1 MDQRPASPRAASD
14 ASLPLAASETS
25 TVDND
30 ANDDAHAFGIN
41 DSSAAPEDDDLP
53 ATLGNASAL
62 ALLPSGSSTS
72 LPLVDN
78 LYASQTLFAMQ
89 AVSTSDD
96 SGLSTASARRVP
108 PEPPASSS
116 SAIVPTP
123 SPATLFAANSS
134 LRGVPVPLG
143 PALFPSS
150 AAIAPPLAASPHDLL
165 FLDGLAQQPRGTP
178 SKPNAPPPPPGSG
191 SLLPLTPPMPA
202 VVPTAMEPPGRAAAS
217 AAPVV
222 MPPPPCLDFVSDNEY
237 AGMVES
243 VRAAIDDD
251 AQPMRIGQG
260 SSGSYFCRNVDGQI
274 VGVFKPKDEEPYGD
288 LNPKWTKWLHRNF
301 FFCCFGRSC
310 LIPNVGYLSE
320 AGASLLDDRLGFGL
334 VPRTRVVSLA
344 SPAFHY
350 PKRYR
355 HVRRAEQLP
364 LKTGSFQLFLR
375 GFKDASIFLKI
386 HPLPP
391 DPRTASPT
399 ASASSS
405 TTSSPARLGASS
417 RPSSSAN
424 VDARV
429 PETRIDMTPLASLD
443 ASLDGSN
450 GGIAGQQQQPLLMGD
465 SPPAVPPTTGY
476 QGIWDD
482 ATYTSFVNQFQRL
495 TILDYLMR
503 NTDRGLD
510 NWMIKY
516 ADGRIQVAAIDH
528 GLAFPF
534 KHPDKWRSYPYGWLY
549 MPLAKL
555 PYQPSLA
562 AYTAQLLRDPRWWS
576 RTRTDLRDLFSI
588 DAGFDAD
595 AFEAQMAVVRG
606 QIYNLLQCLDAGG
619 SPWDLWFRTPIL
631 VVRHPPLPTR
641 RARLDAARAAVA
653 RGFRGPAGT
662 GYRPLDAPGAARAAG
677 AYGED
682 DEDAVHVAGEYFDA
696 TDEEDEVG
704 ESGSGSDEDDW
715 VEDED
720 GPSARHLRP
729 RSASA
734 TGRRRARARSA
745 GGHVSAPSTP
755 RGRSPVPPVPPIPR
769 GRGAQFH
776 PASSST
782 TAAAAAAKPTAPM
795 TPPRSG
801 RARSA
806 GGAGDRVRAMWTSGT
821 RKVKNGGITLMSRA
835 RNVVLETKRRP
846 WFQNW

>member
-1 MDQRPASPRAASD
+1 MDQRPTSTRLASD
-14 ASLPLAASETS
+14 ASLPMAASETS

-30 ANDDAHAFGIN
+30 GNDDAHAFGANGTSPI
-41 DSSAAPEDDDLP
+41 PEDDDLP

-108 PEPPASSS
+108 PDPAPAASS

-123 SPATLFAANSS
+123 SPTTLFAANSS

-143 PALFPSS
+143 PALFPSLS
-150 AAIAPPLAASPHDLL
+150 AITPPLAASPHDLL
-165 FLDGLAQQPRGTP
+165 FLDGLAQHPRGTP
-178 SKPNAPPPPPGSG
+178 NKLSAPAPPPAGAGG

-222 MPPPPCLDFVSDNEY
+222 VRPPPCLDFVSDDEY

-391 DPRTASPT
+391 DPRTSSPT
-399 ASASSS
+399 AAGAAGASASASSS
-405 TTSSPARLGASS
+405 TTSSPARLGAS

-424 VDARV
+424 VDAGV

-443 ASLDGSN
+443 ASLDGSYS
-450 GGIAGQQQQPLLMGD
+450 GIAGSQQQQPLLMGD
-465 SPPAVPPTTGY
+465 SPPVTTGY

-482 ATYTSFVNQFQRL
+482 ATYDSFVNQFQRL

-576 RTRTDLRDLFSI
+576 RTRTELRELFSI
-588 DAGFDAD
+588 DAGFDTD

-631 VVRHPPLPTR
+631 VVRHPPLPAR
-641 RARLDAARAAVA
+641 RGLDAARAAVA
-653 RGFRGPAGT
+653 RGFRGNNSRA

-696 TDEEDEVG
+696 TDDDDDGDDVG
-704 ESGSGSDEDDW
+704 ESASDDDDDW

-734 TGRRRARARSA
+734 AGRRRTRARSA
-745 GGHVSAPSTP
+745 GGHV
-755 RGRSPVPPVPPIPR
+755 
-769 GRGAQFH
+769 
-776 PASSST
+776 
-782 TAAAAAAKPTAPM
+782 
-795 TPPRSG
+795 RSG
-801 RARSA
+801 SVRCGPRLSEEEEWRDHVYVPRAECGLRDEASA
-806 GGAGDRVRAMWTSGT
+806 V
-821 RKVKNGGITLMSRA
+821 VP
-835 RNVVLETKRRP
+835 RN
-846 WFQNW
+846 W